1 MSLIDVDNNLN
12 EADLSGNLLNTNLV
26 SNAKRNCQKKRPKLI
41 SINNED
47 DENSEA
53 FKE

>member
-1 MSLIDVDNNLN
+1 MSLLDVDNNLN
-12 EADLSGNLLNTNLV
+12 EADLSGNLLNTNLA
-26 SNAKRNCQKKRPKLI
+26 SNAKRKSQKKRPKLI
-41 SINNED
+41 SINED